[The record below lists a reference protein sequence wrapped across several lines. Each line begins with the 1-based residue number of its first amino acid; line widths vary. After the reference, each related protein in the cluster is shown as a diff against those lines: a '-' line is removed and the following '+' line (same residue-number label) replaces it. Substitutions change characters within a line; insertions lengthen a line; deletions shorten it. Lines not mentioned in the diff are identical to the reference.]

1 MSYLIGLGL
10 ELNQIFVIGRS
21 IGSGPALSLVSQ
33 FKVSGILLVSPFLS
47 ICKLVKDRYGVVAS
61 FLMK

>member
-1 MSYLIGLGL
+1 MSYLLGMGLA
-10 ELNQIFVIGRS
+10 LNKIFVIGRS

-33 FKVSGILLVSPFLS
+33 FKVAGIMLISPFLS
-47 ICKLVKDRYGVVAS
+47 ICKLVKDRYGAIAA